1 VGSGPELPRLMANS
15 DRLGLQN
22 DCKFLPATRFVTN
35 VLRALDVFVLS
46 SRSEAFPNV
55 LLEAMACGCCVI
67 GSRVGGIPELI
78 ANEESGLLFQP
89 GNTDDLVAKLTA
101 LIQDESRRRAFGA
114 RAAEVARTKFSIEIA
129 AQRMASIY
137 ESILRRK
144 AIL

>member
-1 VGSGPELPRLMANS
+1 
-15 DRLGLQN
+15 
-22 DCKFLPATRFVTN
+22 
-35 VLRALDVFVLS
+35 
-46 SRSEAFPNV
+46 